1 MPNFVDRAAEKKIA
15 EQTMTVR
22 GHCNQIA
29 LLLRRRFQNAFRR
42 ITQREISVDVQS
54 ASPQI
59 RGRVF
64 QISAV
69 MFHFVGLNQIQLVVV
84 SRDESVRDM
93 YEQQIRAV
101 QFRELGD
108 VRQKLF
114 VRATV
119 FESDQDFFIH
129 G

>member
-22 GHCNQIA
+22 RHCNQIA
-29 LLLRRRFQNAFRR
+29 LLLGRRFQNAFRR
-42 ITQREISVDVQS
+42 IAQREISVDVQS

-59 RGRVF
+59 CGRVF

-69 MFHFVGLNQIQLVVV
+69 MFHFVGLNEIQLVVV
-84 SRDESVRDM
+84 SRDESIRDM

-108 VRQKLF
+108 VRQQLF